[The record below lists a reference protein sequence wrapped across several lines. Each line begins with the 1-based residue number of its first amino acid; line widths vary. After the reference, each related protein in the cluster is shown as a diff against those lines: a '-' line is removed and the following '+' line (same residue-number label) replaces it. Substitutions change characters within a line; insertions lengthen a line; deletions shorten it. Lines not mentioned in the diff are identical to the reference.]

1 MNLKDFKVLSKE
13 AYEALS
19 EREQVKYEIN
29 LEAYKEAENQKLVDA
44 AVKLAIDAQRQE
56 AKTEVEAL
64 ISAIKSENKTEMD
77 ALSEANK
84 AKLEE
89 VEAAMKRAKIGEA
102 NIRMKGFS
110 DHIIDRLSTEEGEKM
125 IKSFFAGQRAGFQVK
140 LGDDEDK
147 DFDGAVKALGV
158 PAGGVAPQFTP
169 VVGPGHDEN
178 HARQIIPVFPTQ
190 SNAIKFIQYVVDGSA
205 TGFATVAV
213 GAQKPT
219 LNYIP
224 TVKNADVVKIAGL
237 LDVPD
242 ELMDDVVG
250 FRAWVAYEL
259 PKAYMDAEDLQI
271 YKGSGTGTN
280 ILGLWTQASVQTF
293 PQGTVTAA
301 SNSMDKIVAG
311 ITEVRKLKR
320 ATSAVV
326 ISAVQ
331 WQEILINKST
341 TKEYTY
347 PIVLDANGVMRI
359 GGVPIFWSNVFLDNE
374 GLVGDFARGTAIF
387 QRKAMQIGY
396 FDQNKDNVEKNV
408 VTIRLEGRIAL
419 PIFYPE
425 SFKRLSFTITT

>member
-13 AYEALS
+13 QYEALS

-29 LEAYKEAENQKLVDA
+29 LEAYKEAEQKRLVKESIDAQMEELKAENQKL
-44 AVKLAIDAQRQE
+44 IDALKSQNE
-56 AKTEVEAL
+56 KAL
-64 ISAIKSENKTEMD
+64 AD
-77 ALSEANK
+77 LSDANK

-110 DHIIDRLSTEEGEKM
+110 QHIIERLSTEEGEKM
-125 IKSFFAGQRAGFQVK
+125 IKAFFTGQHKSFSVK

-158 PAGGVAPQFTP
+158 PVNGVAPEFTP
-169 VVGPGHDEN
+169 IVGPGHDEF

-190 SNAIKFIQYVVDGSA
+190 SNLIRFIQYVVDGSA

-213 GAQKPT
+213 GAQKPST
-219 LNYIP
+219 GYIP
-224 TVKNADVVKIAGL
+224 TVKDAAVRKIAGL

-250 FRAWVAYEL
+250 FRAWIAYEL

-271 YKGSGTGTN
+271 YKGNGTGEN
-280 ILGLWTQASVQTF
+280 ILGLWTQAGNQSF

-301 SNSMDKIVAG
+301 SNTIDKIVAG

-359 GGVPIFWSNVFLDNE
+359 GGVPIFWSNVFTDNE

-387 QRKAMQIGY
+387 QRKSMQIGY
-396 FDQNKDNVEKNV
+396 FDQNKDNVEKNII
-408 VTIRLEGRIAL
+408 TIRLEGRIAL

-425 SFKRLSFTITT
+425 SFKRLLFTITT

>member
-29 LEAYKEAENQKLVDA
+29 LEAYKEAENTKLVNE
-44 AVKLAIDAQRQE
+44 AVKLAIEAQREE
-56 AKTEVEAL
+56 AKSEVEKL
-64 ISAIKSENKTEMD
+64 IAAIKSENKEELD
-77 ALSEANK
+77 KLSEANK

-110 DHIIDRLSTEEGEKM
+110 EHIIEKLSTDEGEAM
-125 IKSFFAGQRAGFQVK
+125 IKAFFSGQREKFNM
-140 LGDDEDK
+140 EMN
-147 DFDGAVKALGV
+147 DGEIKALGV
-158 PAGGVAPQFTP
+158 PTGGTAPQFTSI
-169 VVGPGHDEN
+169 VGPGHDDF
-178 HARQIIPVFPTQ
+178 HARQIIPVFPT
-190 SNAIKFIQYVVDGSA
+190 STDLVKFIQYVVDGSA
-205 TGFATVAV
+205 TGFATVAA
-213 GAQKPT
+213 GGQKPFT
-219 LNYIP
+219 GYIGTSKEAP
-224 TVKNADVVKIAGL
+224 VRKIAGL
-237 LDVPD
+237 LDVQD

-250 FRAWVAYEL
+250 FRAWIAYEL

-271 YKGSGTGTN
+271 FKGDGTGTN
-280 ILGLWTQASVQTF
+280 LLGLWTQAGAQTF

-301 SNSMDKIVAG
+301 SNAIDKIIAG
-311 ITEVRKLKR
+311 ITQVRKLKR
-320 ATSAVV
+320 GTSAVT

-387 QRKAMQIGY
+387 QRKAMTIGY

-419 PIFYPE
+419 PIYFPE
-425 SFKRLSFTITT
+425 AFKRLSFTITT